1 MFSAG
6 LSAQHRHGLPRAFDR
21 FLRLALLQKALN
33 RSQENSRQP
42 VTALAL
48 CAFDAPSDSVSFGK
62 TEFHID

>member
-6 LSAQHRHGLPRAFDR
+6 LSSQYRHGLPRSFDR
-21 FLRLALLQKALN
+21 ILCLALLQKTLN

-42 VTALAL
+42 VTAMAL
-48 CAFDAPSDSVSFGK
+48 CAFNASIDSVSFGK

>member
-6 LSAQHRHGLPRAFDR
+6 LSSQHRHGLPRAFDR
-21 FLRLALLQKALN
+21 ILRLALLQQTLN

-42 VTALAL
+42 VTTMAL
-48 CAFDAPSDSVSFGK
+48 CAFDAPNDSVSFGK

>member
-6 LSAQHRHGLPRAFDR
+6 LSSQHRHGLPRAFDR
-21 FLRLALLQKALN
+21 ILRLALLQKTLN

-42 VTALAL
+42 VTAMAL
-48 CAFDAPSDSVSFGK
+48 CAFDAPNDSVSFGK